1 MYAKLML
8 CAVALFMACKVL
20 AVQLTPQE
28 ALARMNSTQTQAK
41 GVVSDDSS
49 MQLVYTSTFKGNNT
63 YYVFNKGNEDGF
75 VILSAD
81 DSMPAVLAD
90 VEGASF
96 DYDKIPEN
104 MKWWL
109 SQYDYSIYS
118 YATKGKKYV
127 SAAAKKNIAP
137 LLGGIAWDQG
147 EPYNLKCPEYE
158 GFNAVTGCVATAMA
172 QIMRMH
178 KWPKQGAGKCE
189 YDCYFQYDYDHD
201 NDTPLTKTITLSAD
215 LSKSTY
221 QWDKMPETYFG
232 LETME
237 QKLAVAQLMY
247 DCGVASK
254 MSYGFLGSGAYGFDA
269 YRALIVNF
277 NYDKNAKCLE
287 RYLYEDDEWETM
299 VYENLSKGLPL
310 YYDGAANNGTAHA
323 FVCDGYKADGN
334 LFHFNWGWGGFYDGY
349 FLMSGKDSTAIINP
363 TGEENSSYSTWQT
376 AIFDLKPATEPY
388 TGDDEFELVV
398 SRPYGI
404 YAWDESKQKDVK
416 ASKIDRSVKMF
427 SVGGD
432 NFFLQY
438 PGFDTHDYAIGIK
451 FKSETDAFVC
461 TLLNDRFY
469 PLTILY
475 SWSVNV
481 DDILK
486 NGKYTVSYVYKDI
499 TAGNTEWKDAKY
511 EPGIEKPVV
520 EIVGTEPIIYVPEKI
535 QVVYDGKVV
544 GQNVAF
550 NPNKKEFTVNMKVKA
565 LKDIGEQR
573 LWMDVAMSDYGDM
586 YVHERKP
593 VVLPASKK
601 GEVHD
606 VSIRFSNNQL
616 QPGVYCSIC
625 MLHDMGKG
633 LVTIPS
639 SNNNFLNF
647 SFIDAPTGIETIT
660 QNVDKKATEAIYD
673 IYGRKVDS
681 MKKGGI
687 YIVNGKKIIVK

>member
-28 ALARMNSTQTQAK
+28 ALARMNSTKTQAK

-118 YATKGKKYV
+118 YASKGKKYV

-147 EPYNLKCPEYE
+147 EPYNLKCPEYDGE
-158 GFNAVTGCVATAMA
+158 HAVTGCVATAMA

-178 KWPKQGAGKCE
+178 KWPKQGTGKCE
-189 YDCYFQYDYDHD
+189 YDCKFQYDYDYD
-201 NDTPLTKTITLSAD
+201 NDTPLTKTISLSAD

-221 QWDKMPETYFG
+221 QWDKMPETYLG

-254 MSYGFLGSGAYGFDA
+254 MSYGLSGSGAYGENA
-269 YRALIVNF
+269 LSALIVNF
-277 NYDKNAKCLE
+277 NYDKNA
-287 RYLYEDDEWETM
+287 RIQRRSFYDDDEWEGM

-310 YYDGAANNGTAHA
+310 FYDGAANNGTAHA

-334 LFHFNWGWGGFYDGY
+334 LFHFNWEWGGFCDGY
-349 FLMSGKDSTAIINP
+349 FLMSGRDSTAILNP
-363 TGEENSSYSTWQT
+363 TGEEDSSYSIFQS

-388 TGDDEFELVV
+388 TENCEFELVI
-398 SRPYGI
+398 SKPYNI
-404 YAWDESKQKDVK
+404 NIWNSEKKMNVK
-416 ASKIDRSVKMF
+416 VDKINRLTSSF
-427 SVGGD
+427 SVGDDKFGL
-432 NFFLQY
+432 FY
-438 PGFDTHDYAIGIK
+438 PGFVEHDYAIGIK
-451 FKSETDAFVC
+451 FKSETDEYVY
-461 TLLNDRFY
+461 LLLEDKLI
-469 PLTILY
+469 PSTMMP
-475 SWSVNV
+475 SWYVYTQ
-481 DDILK
+481 DLLR
-486 NGKYTVSYVYKDI
+486 NGKYTVSFVYKDI

-511 EPGIEKPVV
+511 LPGINKPVI
-520 EIVGTEPIIYVPEKI
+520 EIYGDEPDMYIPEKL
-535 QVVYDGKVV
+535 QVLYDGKVI
-544 GQNVAF
+544 GDTVAL
-550 NPNKKEFTVNMKVKA
+550 NPNKKEFTVNLKVEA
-565 LKDIGEQR
+565 LKNFSKQTIKMHVVCYNGVDMFVNESK
-573 LWMDVAMSDYGDM
+573 DV
-586 YVHERKP
+586 V
-593 VVLPASKK
+593 
-601 GEVHD
+601 
-606 VSIRFSNNQL
+606 
-616 QPGVYCSIC
+616 
-625 MLHDMGKG
+625 
-633 LVTIPS
+633 IPS
-639 SNNNFLNF
+639 SKNGDVHAISVNYANSKIQPGTIFALWF
-647 SFIDAPTGIETIT
+647 SSKLGGHDIGLPLTSINYCHFDIVDAPTGIETIT

-673 IYGRKVDS
+673 IYGRKVGS
-681 MKKGGI
+681 MKKGGV

>member
-28 ALARMNSTQTQAK
+28 ALARMNSTKTHAK

-127 SAAAKKNIAP
+127 SAEAKTDIAP
-137 LLGGIAWDQG
+137 LLGGIAWNQDF
-147 EPYNLKCPEYE
+147 PYNLKCPEYE
-158 GFNAVTGCVATAMA
+158 GFNAFTGCVATAMA

-178 KWPKQGAGKCE
+178 KWPKQGTGKCE
-189 YDCYFQYDYDHD
+189 YDCDFQYDYDYD

-237 QKLAVAQLMY
+237 QKFAVAQLMY
-247 DCGVASK
+247 DCGVASE
-254 MSYGFLGSGAYGFDA
+254 MSYGLSGSGAYDSNA

-299 VYENLSKGLPL
+299 VYENLRKGLPL
-310 YYDGAANNGTAHA
+310 FYGGAANNGTAHA
-323 FVCDGYKADGN
+323 FVCDGYRADGN
-334 LFHFNWGWGGFYDGY
+334 LFHFNWGWGGLDDGY
-349 FLMSGKDSTAIINP
+349 FLMSGRDSTAILNP
-363 TGEENSSYSTWQT
+363 TGEEDSSYSIFQS

-388 TGDDEFELVV
+388 TENCEFELVV

-404 YAWDESKQKDVK
+404 YACDEDKQKDVK
-416 ASKIDRSVKMF
+416 ASKIDRSVSMF

-438 PGFDTHDYAIGIK
+438 PGFEAHDYAIGIK

-469 PLTILY
+469 PLTITY
-475 SWSVNV
+475 SWHVNV

-486 NGKYTVSYVYKDI
+486 NGKYTVSFVYKDI

-520 EIVGTEPIIYVPEKI
+520 EIVGTEPIIYIPEKI

-544 GQNVAF
+544 DQNVAF

-573 LWMDVAMSDYGDM
+573 LSMDIAMYDYGDM
-586 YVHERKP
+586 FVRERKP

-606 VSIRFSNNQL
+606 VSIHFSDNRL
-616 QPGVYCSIC
+616 QPGVYCSISVWY
-625 MLHDMGKG
+625 DMGRG
-633 LVTIPS
+633 PATIPFN
-639 SNNNFLNF
+639 SNNYLRF
-647 SFIDAPTGIETIT
+647 SFVDSTTGIEIFT

-673 IYGRKVDS
+673 IYGRKVGS
-681 MKKGGI
+681 MKKGGV